1 MRRLALVF
9 LLPLAL
15 LFTGCASAPM
25 ATPERDQQAK
35 AFAPVAERGVVYLFR
50 DENFGAAVKMSVAV
64 DGRLIGDTVAK
75 SYFRLEL
82 EPGPHEILSKAEAD
96 STLKLTVEA
105 GKVYF
110 VWQEVKMGLW
120 SARCLLHE
128 IPSAEEGRK
137 RVAECQL
144 LEGPTTLPK

>member
-1 MRRLALVF
+1 MRRLALALF
-9 LLPLAL
+9 LPLIL

-35 AFAPVAERGVVYLFR
+35 TFAPVAERGVIYIFR
-50 DENFGAAVKMSVAV
+50 DESFGAAVKLPLVV
-64 DGRLIGDTVAK
+64 DGRLLGDTVAH

-82 EPGPHEILSKAEAD
+82 EPGTHEILSKAEAD

-128 IPSAEEGRK
+128 IPSADEGRK
-137 RVAECQL
+137 RVGECTL
-144 LEGPTTLPK
+144 LEGPSTLPK